1 MIQAFLLLL
10 FSLLLPLSAGS
21 AGDTR
26 EPDETL
32 ADALRAVSGPRLL
45 ADVTTL
51 SGADFNGR
59 QTGTVDDLRSGRF
72 VADRL
77 QSLGLQP
84 AGTEPLGGG
93 AEGAAWAMSDQI
105 ETTRILP
112 PAALDISGSVSL
124 AASLGQDFLPVLDSP
139 RANVTAPVVFV
150 GYGIADP
157 SHGVDD
163 YAGLDVRDRVVLF
176 LRGKPDG
183 YAQPLTQ
190 ADKERAAR
198 ERGALAFLTAT
209 GPAVPAYEARRGIG
223 ARPMAFYGSQSAREG
238 PRLPGAWISTDLA
251 QAIVGTGGP
260 SLRERQEALNRGE
273 GPRSAPTS
281 ATGRLAWETQQ
292 ETGRMINV
300 LGLLAGQDPGK
311 GLVLIGAHRD
321 HFGRQAG
328 LLFPGA
334 DDNASGTAALLEV
347 ARVLKQAGPPR
358 RAILFVS
365 FSGEERGLLGSRL
378 YVGRPAVSLAGT
390 KAMLNIDHAG
400 IGNGRVTVGLT
411 GLSKETATEAGRVAG
426 LADRLD
432 LYGFFPGGDHVPFK
446 EAGIP
451 TATIVSAGP
460 HPHFHQ
466 PTDQA
471 ETVKAD
477 ILETAARYLLALA
490 WQLANAP

>member
-1 MIQAFLLLL
+1 MLQVFLLLL

-26 EPDETL
+26 ETHETL
-32 ADALRAVSGPRLL
+32 ADALRSVSGPRML

-59 QTGTVDDLRSGRF
+59 QTGTADDLRSAHF

-84 AGTEPLGGG
+84 AGTEFLTDG
-93 AEGAAWAMSDQI
+93 AQGATWAMSDPVD
-105 ETTRILP
+105 TARILP
-112 PAALDISGSVSL
+112 PATLEISGAVSL
-124 AASLGQDFLPVLDSP
+124 TASLGQDFLPILDSP
-139 RANVTAPVVFV
+139 RVNVTAPVVFV

-157 SHGVDD
+157 AHGVDE

-176 LRGKPDG
+176 LRGKPDR

-190 ADKERAAR
+190 ADKEKTAR

-209 GPAVPAYEARRGIG
+209 GPVVPAYEARRGIG
-223 ARPMAFYGSQSAREG
+223 TRPMAFYGSQSAKEG

-251 QAIVGTGGP
+251 QSIVGTGGP
-260 SLRERQEALNRGE
+260 SLSARQDALNRGE
-273 GPRSAPTS
+273 GPRSGPTS
-281 ATGRLAWETQQ
+281 AVVRLAWETRPD
-292 ETGRMINV
+292 TGRMINV
-300 LGLLAGQDPGK
+300 LGLLAGRDPRQGI
-311 GLVLIGAHRD
+311 VLIGAHRD

-378 YVGRPAVSLAGT
+378 YVGRPAVSLAET

-411 GLSKETATEAGRVAG
+411 GLSKETAADAGRMAG

-451 TATIVSAGP
+451 SATIVSAGA

-466 PTDQA
+466 PTDRA
-471 ETVKAD
+471 ETVQAN